1 MTHPS
6 FGSHILQIS
15 HILLGGENR
24 LHLGKIC
31 LAVCL
36 TRLAAGNHTGRVGL
50 KALAAHLL
58 LLVATALISLRRS
71 WASDSSFD
79 FWSAVRLILKGI
91 HSLGTRSGTVS
102 GGADAGGGS
111 GAAGSCGAF
120 SLAKE
125 VKEVRAIAAIAR
137 EMICFFMLLLI
148 VLRNLLLLCLIILLF
163 VLVLSRL
170 FDRNSS
176 HKFKPMLLF
185 N

>member
-1 MTHPS
+1 VQTPV
-6 FGSHILQIS
+6 GV
-15 HILLGGENR
+15 
-24 LHLGKIC
+24 
-31 LAVCL
+31 AVQQ
-36 TRLAAGNHTGRVGL
+36 
-50 KALAAHLL
+50 
-58 LLVATALISLRRS
+58 
-71 WASDSSFD
+71 
-79 FWSAVRLILKGI
+79 
-91 HSLGTRSGTVS
+91 
-102 GGADAGGGS
+102 
-111 GAAGSCGAF
+111 GAAAP
-120 SLAKE
+120 LVWAKE